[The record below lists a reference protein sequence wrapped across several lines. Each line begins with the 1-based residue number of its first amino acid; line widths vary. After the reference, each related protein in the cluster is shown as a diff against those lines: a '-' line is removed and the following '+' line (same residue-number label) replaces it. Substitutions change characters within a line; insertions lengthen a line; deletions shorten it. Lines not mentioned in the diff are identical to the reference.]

1 MKDSILSLPSD
12 WMDLINELPS
22 GRRLVVLRAL
32 GMVGTGENPPGSN
45 RGKDIDF
52 WLRRC
57 GVPIPKDPKTP
68 APQNAWCAAAASW
81 ALSVEGE
88 REVKLAKV
96 KDFVR
101 TFPTVAFQD
110 TLPGDLGYKMHS
122 DGTGHI
128 WLLAGRDDT
137 SQLTM
142 NIEGNTNNAMR
153 LTTRPRADYLRV
165 LLDNTAVM
173 PGILPEAFPAGSA
186 TR

>member
-1 MKDSILSLPSD
+1 MKNKIITLPTA
-12 WMDLINELPS
+12 WMDLIDELPI

-32 GMVGTGENPPGSN
+32 GMVGTCEEPMGSN

-68 APQNAWCAAAASW
+68 APQNAWCAAAVSW

-88 REVKLAKV
+88 REVKIALV

-137 SQLTM
+137 EQTM

-173 PGILPEAFPAGSA
+173 PGILSEALPAGSA